1 MNFRTLKQF
10 LSGRLVKR
18 HFTRH
23 FRRLA
28 ILEMLRGMPV
38 GGDVPP
44 ALTQSLTEAA
54 FQEPDALLA
63 KLNSHANGLDEFE
76 ADAIRHRVG
85 MRWIMRN
92 PRRGGCTCGIATA
105 IRSACC

>member
-1 MNFRTLKQF
+1 MNFQTLKQF

-28 ILEMLRGMPV
+28 ILEMLRGMQV
-38 GGDVPP
+38 GGDVPS
-44 ALTQSLTEAA
+44 ALMQSLVEAA
-54 FQEPDALLA
+54 FKEPETLLV

-76 ADAIRHRVG
+76 ADAIRQRVG
-85 MRWIMRN
+85 WNEVEHEKRMPWW
-92 PRRGGCTCGIATA
+92 AHL
-105 IRSACC
+105 